1 MTLGHEQS
9 SAIRGT
15 KVLVV
20 DDDQDAAELL
30 AEALGLLECETQVA
44 LDGERALALARSFRP
59 KVAFLDLELPLM
71 DGREL
76 AARLRADPSMA
87 GLKLIA
93 LTGYAPPSDPVRS
106 AFDQYVVKP
115 LDIGRLSELLDQA
128 AGRRPSSAQ

>member
-1 MTLGHEQS
+1 MMLGDEQS
-9 SAIRGT
+9 STVKGT

-30 AEALGLLECETQVA
+30 AEALHLLECETQVA

-59 KVAFLDLELPLM
+59 KVAFLDLELPVI
-71 DGREL
+71 DGREV
-76 AARLRADPSMA
+76 AARLRADPAMA

-106 AFDQYVVKP
+106 AFDDYVVKP
-115 LDIGRLSELLDQA
+115 LDIRRLSELLTRASERRSQA
-128 AGRRPSSAQ
+128 P

>member
-1 MTLGHEQS
+1 MTLGDEQR
-9 SAIRGT
+9 SAVRGT

-30 AEALGLLECETQVA
+30 AEALDLLECETQVA

-59 KVAFLDLELPLM
+59 KVAFLDLELPVI
-71 DGREL
+71 DGREV

-87 GLKLIA
+87 DLKLIA

-106 AFDQYVVKP
+106 AFDDYVVKP
-115 LDIGRLSELLDQA
+115 LDIRRLSELLTRASDRRSQA
-128 AGRRPSSAQ
+128 P

>member
-1 MTLGHEQS
+1 MIPSPAQS
-9 SAIRGT
+9 SAVRGT

-30 AEALGLLECETQVA
+30 AEALGLLECETRVA
-44 LDGERALALARSFRP
+44 HDGERALVLARSFRP
-59 KVAFLDLELPLM
+59 EVAFLDLELPVM

-76 AARLRADPSMA
+76 AARLRADPAMA

-93 LTGYAPPSDPVRS
+93 LTGYAPPADPVRS

-115 LDIGRLSELLDQA
+115 LDIGRLTELLSQA
-128 AGRRPSSAQ
+128 TSERPRAI

>member
-1 MTLGHEQS
+1 MTVGIEQRE
-9 SAIRGT
+9 AVRGT

-44 LDGERALALARSFRP
+44 LDGERALALARTFRP
-59 KVAFLDLELPLM
+59 KVAFLDLELPKI

-106 AFDQYVVKP
+106 AFDDYVVKP
-115 LDIGRLSELLDQA
+115 LDIRRLSELVSSPSE
-128 AGRRPSSAQ
+128 RRSTLP

>member
-1 MTLGHEQS
+1 MTLGDEQR
-9 SAIRGT
+9 SAVRGT

-30 AEALGLLECETQVA
+30 AEALSLLECETQVA

-59 KVAFLDLELPLM
+59 KVAFLDLELPVI
-71 DGREL
+71 DGREV

-106 AFDQYVVKP
+106 AFDDYVVKP
-115 LDIGRLSELLDQA
+115 LDIGRLSELLTRA
-128 AGRRPSSAQ
+128 SERRSQPP

>member
-1 MTLGHEQS
+1 MTLGDQQS
-9 SAIRGT
+9 STVKGT

-30 AEALGLLECETQVA
+30 AEALHLLECETQVA

-59 KVAFLDLELPLM
+59 KVAFLDLELPVI
-71 DGREL
+71 DGREV
-76 AARLRADPSMA
+76 AARLRADPAMA

-106 AFDQYVVKP
+106 AFDDYVVKP
-115 LDIGRLSELLDQA
+115 LDIGRLSELLTRA
-128 AGRRPSSAQ
+128 SERRSQVP